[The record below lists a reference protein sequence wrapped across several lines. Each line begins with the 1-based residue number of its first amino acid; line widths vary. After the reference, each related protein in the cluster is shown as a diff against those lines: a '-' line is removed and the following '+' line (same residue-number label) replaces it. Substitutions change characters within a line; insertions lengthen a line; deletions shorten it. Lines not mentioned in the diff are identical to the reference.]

1 MITEWFLNTF
11 ELLGFDV
18 SDTFYFFGWD
28 LNVGG
33 LLAVIFAILVGIIIY
48 EISFKVYY
56 KCFRFKKGG

>member
-11 ELLGFDV
+11 ELLGFEV
-18 SDTFYFFGWD
+18 SDTLSFFGRS

-33 LLAVIFAILVGIIIY
+33 VLALIFAILLGIIIY
-48 EISFKVYY
+48 ELSFKIYY